1 MENHPTKELFNI
13 GEIELSYTKKIETP
27 FEKIS
32 SSYVVNKVIRQIL
45 PVEQINYR
53 EHMYVLY
60 VDNSNKIVGY
70 QLLSVG
76 GITSTL
82 MDIRILMQGA
92 LLTSS
97 VGLVLIHNHPS
108 GKLKPSVM
116 DKNLTQKVKEAGKVL
131 DIKLLDHLI
140 ITEQSY
146 YSFADEGEL

>member
-1 MENHPTKELFNI
+1 MENHPITELFKI
-13 GEIELSYTKKIETP
+13 GEIELSYSKKIEIP
-27 FEKIS
+27 FQKITS
-32 SSYVVNKVIRQIL
+32 SKAVNKVIREII

-60 VDNSNKIVGY
+60 IDNSNKILGY
-70 QLLSVG
+70 QLLSIG
-76 GITSTL
+76 GITATIV
-82 MDIRILMQGA
+82 DIRILMQGA
-92 LLTSS
+92 LLTRS
-97 VGLVLIHNHPS
+97 VGFILIHNHPS
-108 GKLKPSVM
+108 GKLKPSIM

>member
-1 MENHPTKELFNI
+1 MTNHPTTELFNI
-13 GEIELSYTKKIETP
+13 GEIELSYNKKIETP
-27 FEKIS
+27 FQKIS
-32 SSYVVNKVIRQIL
+32 SSYVVNKVIRQII
-45 PVEQINYR
+45 PTEQINYR

-60 VDNSNKIVGY
+60 IDNSNKILGY

-92 LLTSS
+92 LLTRS
-97 VGLVLIHNHPS
+97 VGFVLIHNHPS
-108 GKLKPSVM
+108 GKLAPSIM

-146 YSFADEGEL
+146 YSFADDGEL